1 MKTCVCCGRTFPDDV
16 RFCPACGVDLDDPQ
30 ESSAVQIEIDL
41 EPEAWSPPREQ
52 TGFNEP
58 VRTPVRQTMQTPVQP
73 TLQIPVD
80 PGLRKLYRSNQC
92 FYACRCLVGAV
103 VCLLGIVNR
112 IGIPSLEH
120 LPYLP
125 GLLMEELRYGL
136 ETSDYFLAALAITAI
151 VLAVL
156 CFGRMVKPPEALLRD
171 AKRSTYAYLRLFSF
185 TDRCR
190 IEFGGMLSPPLA
202 KPIVLLIG
210 FYSFLF
216 MLFFPALYFTDAV
229 SSSTAYVLAAAVST
243 YSALWL
249 IRLFRV
255 KSIYKKNMP

>member
-1 MKTCVCCGRTFPDDV
+1 MKTCGCCGRTFPDDV
-16 RFCPACGVDLDDPQ
+16 GRCPACGVNLHDPQ
-30 ESSAVQIEIDL
+30 ESSAVQIEIEL

-58 VRTPVRQTMQTPVQP
+58 VRQTMQTPAQP
-73 TLQIPVD
+73 TLQTPVD

-103 VCLLGIVNR
+103 FFLRTLAYGLGIF
-112 IGIPSLEH
+112 SLEH

-125 GLLMEELRYGL
+125 DILMEELRYGL
-136 ETSDYFLAALAITAI
+136 ETSDYVLAALSITTI

-171 AKRSTYAYLRLFSF
+171 AKRSTHAYLRLFSF

-190 IEFGGMLSPPLA
+190 IQFGDKSSTFA
-202 KPIVLLIG
+202 KLIVILIG
-210 FYSFLF
+210 FYSFIFTLVYP
-216 MLFFPALYFTDAV
+216 MLYFTSDV
-229 SSSTAYVLAAAVST
+229 SSPNGDFVAIALST

>member
-1 MKTCVCCGRTFPDDV
+1 MRTCAYCGRTFPDDV
-16 RFCPACGVDLDDPQ
+16 GRCPACGVNLDAQ
-30 ESSAVQIEIDL
+30 QGSSTVQIEIDV
-41 EPEAWSPPREQ
+41 EPEPWIPPREQ

-58 VRTPVRQTMQTPVQP
+58 VRTPVRPTMQTPVQP

-103 VCLLGIVNR
+103 LCLLGIANR
-112 IGIPSLEH
+112 IGIPSLEY

-125 GLLMEELRYGL
+125 DLLMEELRYGL
-136 ETSDYFLAALAITAI
+136 ETSDYILPALAITAI

-185 TDRCR
+185 TDRYR
-190 IEFGGMLSPPLA
+190 IGFGDKSSPFA
-202 KPIVLLIG
+202 KLIVFLIG
-210 FYSFLF
+210 FYSFIF
-216 MLFFPALYFTDAV
+216 MLLFPALYLTDAV
-229 SSSTAYVLAAAVST
+229 SSSVGYVLAAALST

>member
-16 RFCPACGVDLDDPQ
+16 GLCPACGVNLNDPQ

-103 VCLLGIVNR
+103 FCLRVLAHGLGIL
-112 IGIPSLEH
+112 SLED

-125 GLLMEELRYGL
+125 DLLMLKLRYGL

-190 IEFGGMLSPPLA
+190 ITFGDKSSPFA
-202 KPIVLLIG
+202 KLIVILIG
-210 FYSFLF
+210 FYSFIF
-216 MLFFPALYFTDAV
+216 MLVYPALYFTDAAP
-229 SSSTAYVLAAAVST
+229 SNAYVLAIALST

>member
-16 RFCPACGVDLDDPQ
+16 GLCPACGVNLNDPQ

-41 EPEAWSPPREQ
+41 EPEVWSPPREQ

-58 VRTPVRQTMQTPVQP
+58 VRKTMQTPVQP
-73 TLQIPVD
+73 TLQITVD

-103 VCLLGIVNR
+103 FCLPALASGLGI
-112 IGIPSLEH
+112 ILSWEH

-125 GLLMEELRYGL
+125 ELIMEELRYGL
-136 ETSDYFLAALAITAI
+136 ETSDYVLAALTITAI
-151 VLAVL
+151 VLTVL

-171 AKRSTYAYLRLFSF
+171 AKRSTNAYLRLFSF

-190 IEFGGMLSPPLA
+190 ITFGDKSSPFA
-202 KPIVLLIG
+202 KLIVLVIG
-210 FYSFLF
+210 FYSFIF
-216 MLFFPALYFTDAV
+216 MLIYPMLYFTDNL
-229 SSSTAYVLAAAVST
+229 SSSNADVWAIALST
-243 YSALWL
+243 YGALWL
-249 IRLFRV
+249 IRLLRV

>member
-16 RFCPACGVDLDDPQ
+16 GRCPACGVNLHDPQ

-58 VRTPVRQTMQTPVQP
+58 VRQTMQTPVQP
-73 TLQIPVD
+73 TLQTPVD

-92 FYACRCLVGAV
+92 FYACRCLVGAWFF
-103 VCLLGIVNR
+103 LRALAYGLGIL
-112 IGIPSLEH
+112 SLEH

-125 GLLMEELRYGL
+125 YLLMEELRYGL
-136 ETSDYFLAALAITAI
+136 ETSDYVLAALAITTI

-171 AKRSTYAYLRLFSF
+171 AKRSTHAYLRLFSF

-190 IEFGGMLSPPLA
+190 IQFGDKSSPFA
-202 KPIVLLIG
+202 KLIVILIG
-210 FYSFLF
+210 FYSSIF
-216 MLFFPALYFTDAV
+216 MLVYPMLYFTSDV
-229 SSSTAYVLAAAVST
+229 SSPNGDDVTIALST
-243 YSALWL
+243 YGALWL

>member
-1 MKTCVCCGRTFPDDV
+1 MKTCIDCGRTYPEDIRV
-16 RFCPACGVDLDDPQ
+16 CPACGLNLEQAP
-30 ESSAVQIEIDL
+30 ENIMGAIEIDA
-41 EPEAWSPPREQ
+41 EPEEWIPPREQ
-52 TGFNEP
+52 TGFNE
-58 VRTPVRQTMQTPVQP
+58 PVQP

-92 FYACRCLVGAV
+92 FYACRCLVGAWFF
-103 VCLLGIVNR
+103 LRALAYGLGIL
-112 IGIPSLEH
+112 SLEH

-125 GLLMEELRYGL
+125 YLLMEELRYGL
-136 ETSDYFLAALAITAI
+136 ETSDYVLAALAITAI

-171 AKRSTYAYLRLFSF
+171 AKRSTNAYLRLFSF

-190 IEFGGMLSPPLA
+190 IQFGDNSSPFA
-202 KPIVLLIG
+202 KLIVILIG
-210 FYSFLF
+210 FYSSIC
-216 MLFFPALYFTDAV
+216 MLVYPILYFTSDV
-229 SSSTAYVLAAAVST
+229 SSPNGDDVTIALST
-243 YSALWL
+243 YGALWL

>member
-1 MKTCVCCGRTFPDDV
+1 MKTCIYCGRTYPEDIRV
-16 RFCPACGVDLDDPQ
+16 CPACGLNLEQAP
-30 ESSAVQIEIDL
+30 ENIMGAIEIDA
-41 EPEAWSPPREQ
+41 EPEEWIPPREQ

-58 VRTPVRQTMQTPVQP
+58 VRKTMQTPVQP
-73 TLQIPVD
+73 TLQTPVD

-92 FYACRCLVGAV
+92 FYACRCLVGAWFF
-103 VCLLGIVNR
+103 LRALAYGLGML
-112 IGIPSLEH
+112 SLEH

-125 GLLMEELRYGL
+125 YLLMEELRYGL
-136 ETSDYFLAALAITAI
+136 ETSDYVLAALAITAI

-190 IEFGGMLSPPLA
+190 IQFGDNSSPFA
-202 KPIVLLIG
+202 KLIVILIG
-210 FYSFLF
+210 FYSSFC
-216 MLFFPALYFTDAV
+216 MLVYPILYFTSDV
-229 SSSTAYVLAAAVST
+229 SSPNGDDVTIALST
-243 YSALWL
+243 YGALWL

>member
-16 RFCPACGVDLDDPQ
+16 GLCPACGVNLNDPQ

-103 VCLLGIVNR
+103 FCLRALAHGLGIL
-112 IGIPSLEH
+112 SLEY

-125 GLLMEELRYGL
+125 DLLILKLRYGL
-136 ETSDYFLAALAITAI
+136 ETSDYVLAALAITAI

-171 AKRSTYAYLRLFSF
+171 AKRSTYAYLCLFSF

-190 IEFGGMLSPPLA
+190 IKFGDKSSPFA
-202 KPIVLLIG
+202 KPIVFLIG
-210 FYSFLF
+210 FYSFIF
-216 MLFFPALYFTDAV
+216 MLVYPALYFTDAAP
-229 SSSTAYVLAAAVST
+229 SNAYVLAIALST

>member
-16 RFCPACGVDLDDPQ
+16 GLCPACGVNLNDPQ

-41 EPEAWSPPREQ
+41 EPEVWSPPREQ

-103 VCLLGIVNR
+103 FCLPALASGLGI
-112 IGIPSLEH
+112 ILSWEH

-125 GLLMEELRYGL
+125 ELIMEELRY
-136 ETSDYFLAALAITAI
+136 
-151 VLAVL
+151 
-156 CFGRMVKPPEALLRD
+156 
-171 AKRSTYAYLRLFSF
+171 
-185 TDRCR
+185 
-190 IEFGGMLSPPLA
+190 
-202 KPIVLLIG
+202 
-210 FYSFLF
+210 
-216 MLFFPALYFTDAV
+216 
-229 SSSTAYVLAAAVST
+229 
-243 YSALWL
+243 
-249 IRLFRV
+249 
-255 KSIYKKNMP
+255 